1 VGAVEGPIAAGDF
14 GEPHTNGACD
24 HEGQCVLLSIWAE
37 VGVQMRLLLGSITLA
52 DIADMAQ
59 GRRDWLGVDTV
70 DLEAT
75 R

>member
-1 VGAVEGPIAAGDF
+1 
-14 GEPHTNGACD
+14 
-24 HEGQCVLLSIWAE
+24 
-37 VGVQMRLLLGSITLA
+37 MRLLLGSITLA